1 MPRTTAAPIVF
12 GPVIASA
19 AMREVDRLLRLVAP
33 KDVAVTIQGESG
45 TGKEI
50 LARQVHELSA
60 RRRGP
65 FVPINCAAIPEP
77 LFESELFG
85 HERGAFTGATA
96 RALGKVA
103 AAESGSLFLDEIG
116 EMPLSMQAKLLRFL
130 ENRRY
135 MRLGGTVKLQ
145 ADVRMIFATLRP
157 LEAEV
162 QAGRFRSDLY
172 YRIQGVTVHV
182 PPLRERKADIVPL
195 LGQFVRQ
202 ISAHHG
208 TIPPR
213 VGRAARAALMAYAW
227 PGNVRELRNVVELLC
242 LLRAG
247 RSIRPS
253 DLPRAVTAAPGG
265 DGGATLALSLDR
277 PLAAL
282 VEQIMLAVLEREGGD
297 RRRAAHRL
305 GVSVRTLER
314 RLGGRAR

>member
-1 MPRTTAAPIVF
+1 MPRSAAAPIVF

-19 AMREVDRLLRLVAP
+19 AMRDVDRLLRLVAP

-96 RALGKVA
+96 RAPGKIA

-116 EMPLSMQAKLLRFL
+116 EMPLTMQAKLLRFL

-157 LEAEV
+157 LELEV
-162 QAGRFRSDLY
+162 QAGRFRADLY
-172 YRIQGVTVHV
+172 YRIQGVTVQV

-202 ISAHHG
+202 IAAQHG
-208 TIPPR
+208 TTPPR
-213 VGRAARAALMAYAW
+213 VGRAARAALMAYRW

-247 RSIRPS
+247 RAIRPS
-253 DLPRAVTAAPGG
+253 DLPRAVTAEPARDHGG
-265 DGGATLALSLDR
+265 ELTLSLDR

-282 VEQIMLAVLEREGGD
+282 VEQIMLAALDREGGD

-314 RLGGRAR
+314 RLGGRGR

>member
-1 MPRTTAAPIVF
+1 
-12 GPVIASA
+12 
-19 AMREVDRLLRLVAP
+19 
-33 KDVAVTIQGESG
+33 
-45 TGKEI
+45 
-50 LARQVHELSA
+50 
-60 RRRGP
+60 
-65 FVPINCAAIPEP
+65 
-77 LFESELFG
+77 
-85 HERGAFTGATA
+85 
-96 RALGKVA
+96 
-103 AAESGSLFLDEIG
+103 
-116 EMPLSMQAKLLRFL
+116 MPLSMQAKLLRFL

-162 QAGRFRSDLY
+162 QAGRFRPDLY

-208 TIPPR
+208 TPPPR

-265 DGGATLALSLDR
+265 DGGATIALSLDR

-282 VEQIMLAVLEREGGD
+282 VEQIMLAVLEREGIAACTADGLEAYAAAARERRGRLRGGD
-297 RRRAAHRL
+297 AGAGARLVALDQASRL
-305 GVSVRTLER
+305 G
-314 RLGGRAR
+314 LGDADRAFDFLLPWP

>member
-1 MPRTTAAPIVF
+1 MPRSTAAPIVF

-19 AMREVDRLLRLVAP
+19 AMREVDRVLRLVAP
-33 KDVAVTIQGESG
+33 RDVAVTIQGESG

-65 FVPINCAAIPEP
+65 FVPINCAAIPEA

-135 MRLGGTVKLQ
+135 MRLGGTVKLK

-157 LEAEV
+157 LELEV
-162 QAGRFRSDLY
+162 QAGRFRPDLY

-208 TIPPR
+208 TPPPR

-265 DGGATLALSLDR
+265 DGGATIALSLDR

-314 RLGGRAR
+314 RLGGRGR